1 MAHYVKLGEAAEIL
15 RLNPNTLRRY
25 ADDGYIDVVRAP
37 SGHRLFDVTSYRE
50 PPYRRVRGGPADQE
64 LLRASRKSY
73 DPPTTLGDLEAI
85 RQRYRDAQRAMKQ
98 FAWGD

>member
-1 MAHYVKLGEAAEIL
+1 
-15 RLNPNTLRRY
+15 
-25 ADDGYIDVVRAP
+25 
-37 SGHRLFDVTSYRE
+37 
-50 PPYRRVRGGPADQE
+50 